1 MRRQRTIPSRP
12 DLAANTLDD
21 GSRLMLAGTDNDYSV
36 TQNTT
41 GAHFDVYFRGAP
53 ACAGACRAGTGM
65 ARSVRPNSC
74 PVRRGTDTITVDDSV
89 GSSRDWITRMQH
101 SGQATSEP
109 LCREECA

>member
-41 GAHFDVYFRGAP
+41 GAHIDVYFRGAP
-53 ACAGACRAGTGM
+53 ACAGACHAGTVM
-65 ARSVRPNSC
+65 ALSVAP
-74 PVRRGTDTITVDDSV
+74 
-89 GSSRDWITRMQH
+89 
-101 SGQATSEP
+101 
-109 LCREECA
+109 EELPRAPRN